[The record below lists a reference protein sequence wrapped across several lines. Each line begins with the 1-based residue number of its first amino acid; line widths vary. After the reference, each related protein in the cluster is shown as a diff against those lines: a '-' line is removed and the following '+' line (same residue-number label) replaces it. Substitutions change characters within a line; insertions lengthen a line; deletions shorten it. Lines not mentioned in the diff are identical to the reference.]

1 MQLQKT
7 QSDLKAGVVVF
18 LVALPLCLGI
28 SLACGIP
35 LLSGILSGII
45 GGLVVTTI
53 SSSVYSVSG
62 PAAGLTAIVIS
73 SITQLGSIETFMF
86 CVFLAG
92 IFQVAM
98 GVLKL
103 GNISTYIP
111 NAVIKGMLAGIGIIL
126 IIKQVPHMVGYD
138 ADPEGD
144 LFFTQSDGQNSLTE
158 LTNMLNYISPG
169 AICVA
174 AVSLLILVISEQ
186 NFYKND
192 KWFSL
197 VPAPL
202 LVVVMGILLNIS
214 FRSSSIFA
222 ISQEHLV
229 NLPSIGSFDELVST
243 MLKPNFSEW
252 KNSQVWMIAGTIA
265 MVASLETLLSLE
277 AIEKLDPE
285 RQQTD
290 ANRELL
296 AQGAGNLLCGLAGGL
311 PVTSVI
317 VRSSANIHA
326 GAKTKL
332 AIIVHSILLLLSIL
346 FIPGLLGLIP
356 NASLAVILTYTGY
369 KLAKYQLFKEQ
380 YRAGWDQFIPFL
392 VTIIVMLRTDMLKGV
407 GAGLL
412 VAIIY
417 IIRFNLK
424 NTFETVED
432 EIEGRKTYLIKLPQH
447 ATFFSKGFITQYL
460 SKIEDDSTIII
471 DGSINKSTDKDVK
484 EVLLDFNQNALQ
496 RNIHIHLVKFKF

>member
-28 SLACGIP
+28 SLACGVP
-35 LLSGILSGII
+35 LLSGIISGII
-45 GGLVVTTI
+45 GGLVVSAI
-53 SSSVYSVSG
+53 SASTYSVSG

-92 IFQVAM
+92 LIQVAM
-98 GVLKL
+98 GLLKL

-126 IIKQVPHMVGYD
+126 IIKQLPHMVGYD

-144 LFFTQSDGQNSLTE
+144 LYFSQSDGQNTLTE
-158 LTNMLNYISPG
+158 LSNMLNYISPG

-174 AVSLLILVISEQ
+174 IVSVIILILAEQ

-192 KWFSL
+192 KWLSL
-197 VPAPL
+197 IPSPL
-202 LVVVMGILLNIS
+202 LVVVVGILLNIS
-214 FRSSSIFA
+214 FKNSSLFSI
-222 ISQEHLV
+222 SSDHLV
-229 NLPSIGSFDELVST
+229 NLPSITSFDELKLS
-243 MLKPNFSEW
+243 MLVPNFTDW
-252 KNSQVWMIAGTIA
+252 RNSQIWMIAATIA
-265 MVASLETLLSLE
+265 VVASLETLLSLE

-285 RQQTD
+285 RTPTNS
-290 ANRELL
+290 NRELL
-296 AQGAGNLLCGLAGGL
+296 AQGAGNILCGLAGGL

-317 VRSSANIHA
+317 VRSSANINA
-326 GAKTKL
+326 GARTRL
-332 AIIVHSILLLLSIL
+332 SIVVHALLLMLSVL
-346 FIPGLLGLIP
+346 FLPGLLRLIP
-356 NASLAVILTYTGY
+356 KASLAVILTYTGY
-369 KLAKYQLFKEQ
+369 KLAKYELFKDQ
-380 YRAGWDQFIPFL
+380 YRAGWDQFLPFII
-392 VTIIVMLRTDMLKGV
+392 TIIVMLRTDMLKGV
-407 GAGLL
+407 GAGLF
-412 VAIIY
+412 VSIIF

-460 SKIEDDSTIII
+460 SKIEDNSTIII

-484 EVLLDFNQNALQ
+484 EVLLDFNQNSLQ

>member
-28 SLACGIP
+28 SLACGVP
-35 LLSGILSGII
+35 LLSGIISGII
-45 GGLVVTTI
+45 GGLVVSAI
-53 SSSVYSVSG
+53 SASTYSVSG

-92 IFQVAM
+92 LIQVAM
-98 GVLKL
+98 GLLKL

-126 IIKQVPHMVGYD
+126 IIKQLPHMVGYD

-144 LFFTQSDGQNSLTE
+144 LFFSQSDGQNTLTE
-158 LTNMLNYISPG
+158 LSNMLNYISPG

-174 AVSLLILVISEQ
+174 LVSVIILIIAEQ

-192 KWFSL
+192 KWLSL
-197 VPAPL
+197 IPSPL
-202 LVVVMGILLNIS
+202 LVVVVGILLNIS
-214 FRSSSIFA
+214 FKNSTLFSISS
-222 ISQEHLV
+222 EHLV
-229 NLPSIGSFDELVST
+229 NLPSITSFDELRSS
-243 MLKPNFSEW
+243 MLIPNFTDW
-252 KNSQVWMIAGTIA
+252 KNSQIWLIAVTIA
-265 MVASLETLLSLE
+265 VVASLETLLSLE

-285 RQQTD
+285 RKQSNS
-290 ANRELL
+290 NRELL
-296 AQGAGNLLCGLAGGL
+296 AQGAGNVLCGLVGGL

-317 VRSSANIHA
+317 VRSSANINA
-326 GAKTKL
+326 GARTRL
-332 AIIVHSILLLLSIL
+332 SIVIHAILLMLSVL
-346 FIPGLLGLIP
+346 FLPGLLRLIP

-369 KLAKYQLFKEQ
+369 KLAKYELFKDQ
-380 YRAGWDQFIPFL
+380 YHAGWDQFLPFII
-392 VTIIVMLRTDMLKGV
+392 TIIVMLRTDMLKGV
-407 GAGLL
+407 GAGLF
-412 VAIIY
+412 VSIIF

-460 SKIEDDSTIII
+460 SKIEDNSTIII

-496 RNIHIHLVKFKF
+496 RNIHIHIVKFKF